1 MPNMTLSLPEELHRE
16 MRKHK
21 DVRWSEVARRALN
34 RELQRMQIY
43 DRLLRDSQLT
53 EKDAVELGRAIR
65 RRGTPRSH

>member
-1 MPNMTLSLPEELHRE
+1 MPNMTLSIPEELHRE

-43 DRLLRDSQLT
+43 DRLLKDSQLT
-53 EKDAVELGRAIR
+53 EKDALELGRAIR
-65 RRGTPRSH
+65 RRETRRAR